1 LFHHDDPCL
10 VVNFFCNF
18 FTSYVYHDGLKPGN
32 YITDK
37 YIKLSAKVRKKER
50 ERERER
56 ERVKGTFRLQS
67 YEQK

>member
-1 LFHHDDPCL
+1 MFHHDDPCL

-56 ERVKGTFRLQS
+56 
-67 YEQK
+67 